1 MLPAWLFGY
10 DSQAQSKPRK
20 QHIAAINST
29 ASHPSC
35 TVSLP
40 DAAQKKRLSGM
51 VTNSH
56 GEPVSYASVVIKGQP
71 HGTEADSSGNFSLL
85 IEEDVQWL
93 EVSAVGYNTMEV
105 DLSTKD
111 KSLPIAFALEQKE
124 MLPGVVVTADPDY
137 FRRTHFMGLVS
148 IGYVTSINNPTPL
161 MNPPTSTAR
170 LTAFPNPASINEM
183 VTIRFETPVTHDQEL
198 ALYHTNGALL
208 RRMNI
213 QAKPAITQLQIRMQV
228 PSAGNYFISITDQL
242 TKKKEIVQIVVR

>member
-20 QHIAAINST
+20 QNIAAINST

-40 DAAQKKRLSGM
+40 DAVLKRRLSGI

-56 GEPVSYASVVIKGQP
+56 GAPVAYASVVIKGQP
-71 HGTEADSSGNFSLL
+71 HGTEADSLGNFSLL
-85 IEEDVQWL
+85 IGEDVQWL
-93 EVSAVGYNTMEV
+93 EVSAVGYNTIEV

-111 KSLPIAFALEQKE
+111 KCLPMAIALEQKE
-124 MLPGVVVTADPDY
+124 MLSGVVVTTDPDY
-137 FRRTHFMGLVS
+137 VRRTHIMGLVS
-148 IGYVTSINNPTPL
+148 MGYVTNINHSTPL
-161 MNPPTSTAR
+161 MNPPAATAR
-170 LTAFPNPASINEM
+170 LTAFPNPASINEL

-208 RRMNI
+208 RRMSV
-213 QAKPAITQLQIRMQV
+213 QAKPSITQVQLRMQV